1 MRSSTSQ
8 CIIYLVHING
18 ENMSKFL
25 RKFAF
30 WKKKKAEEQPSQSE
44 TAAPDE
50 AAGQAELKEM
60 PIKSIAQPEPQRQE
74 PVKEEKTC
82 PKCGAPNDKFVH
94 VCWLCKA
101 EI

>member
-1 MRSSTSQ
+1 MFGFLKK
-8 CIIYLVHING
+8 LV
-18 ENMSKFL
+18 
-25 RKFAF
+25 F
-30 WKKKKAEEQPSQSE
+30 WKKKKAEEQSSQSE

-50 AAGQAELKEM
+50 AAGQAGLKEI
-60 PIKSIAQPEPQRQE
+60 PIKSVALPEPQRQE

-82 PKCGAPNDKFVH
+82 QKCGAPNDKFVH